1 MKWFKRTL
9 TAAGALMAFTF
20 APPALAD
27 GLTLYVRAEGSDAND
42 GFRPASALRSIQR
55 AVALATGSGNT
66 IIVGPGVYYES
77 ISIGSGGG
85 ASAGSGTADAPNLL
99 LADPGGAR
107 TGDLPGPVVIEG
119 DGVRERGV
127 RLQDRRHWRFE
138 GLTLHG
144 QTRTAIEARRAD
156 GLAIE
161 SCIIHVPF
169 KAGVEVRETAGV
181 RIAHNAFIRDLEG
194 GTCISLRLEQSDD
207 PPRDG
212 RGGRDRE
219 SERDGGHDDDEDEAR
234 HDVHDHDYG
243 DGADEDDAREGPAR
257 RGRRGAHLPQPG
269 ARAEIEANRLAL
281 AGPLYL
287 AGSMHDFGA
296 AGRRRGSDEL
306 FGIDVRTEGRDAV
319 LHVVNN
325 VISDCMVGVR
335 VRIDDAE
342 AAAVVAHNSIAGC
355 RVGIDVEAKEGRV
368 LAADNVIAHCHVAL
382 AAEGR
387 TDRLTISGLLA
398 CDVRVLVRG
407 RGHAV
412 IEGLIESAEPQWI
425 DPASGN
431 FAPAAGSPAI
441 DAGRGRAAVGDDL
454 LGRVRPIDGDGDGRA
469 LTDLGAVERDPD
481 SDALRSLQLVR
492 WREIE
497 R

>member
-1 MKWFKRTL
+1 MNWFNRIL
-9 TAAGALMAFTF
+9 TAAGALMALTF
-20 APPALAD
+20 APAALAD

-42 GFRPASALRSIQR
+42 GFSSASALRSIQR

-85 ASAGSGTADAPNLL
+85 EPAGSGTADGPNRL

-127 RLQDRRHWRFE
+127 RLQDRRHWRIE

-144 QTRTAIEARRAD
+144 QTRAAIEARRAD
-156 GLAIE
+156 GLTIE
-161 SCIIHVPF
+161 SCFIHVPF
-169 KAGVEVRETAGV
+169 KVGVEVRETAGV

-194 GTCISLRLEQSDD
+194 GTCISLQLEESDE
-207 PPRDG
+207 PPRDD
-212 RGGRDRE
+212 RGGRDRAGE
-219 SERDGGHDDDEDEAR
+219 DDGGHDDDRDEAR
-234 HDVHDHDYG
+234 DDTYDG
-243 DGADEDDAREGPAR
+243 GRSDGADDDDARAGPGR
-257 RGRRGAHLPQPG
+257 RGRRGDHPTRPG
-269 ARAEIEANRLAL
+269 ARAEVEANRLAL

-287 AGSMHDFGA
+287 AGSMHDSGA
-296 AGRRRGSDEL
+296 AGRRRGGDEL
-306 FGIDVRTEGRDAV
+306 FGIDVRAEGRDAI
-319 LHVVNN
+319 LHIANN
-325 VISDCMVGVR
+325 VISDCTVGVR

-355 RVGIDVEAKEGRV
+355 RTGVDVEAKKGSV
-368 LAADNVIAHCHVAL
+368 LAADNIIAHCHVAL

-412 IEGLIESAEPQWI
+412 IEGLIESAEPRWI
-425 DPASGN
+425 DPAFGN

-441 DAGRGRAAVGDDL
+441 DAGIGSAAVGDDL

-469 LTDLGAVERDPD
+469 RIDLGAVERDPD

>member
-1 MKWFKRTL
+1 MKRFKRIL
-9 TAAGALMAFTF
+9 TAGGALMAFTF
-20 APPALAD
+20 APAALAD
-27 GLTLYVRAEGSDAND
+27 GLTLYVRAEGSDAHD
-42 GFRPASALRSIQR
+42 GFSPASALRSIQR
-55 AVALATGSGNT
+55 AVALAVGSGNT

-85 ASAGSGTADAPNLL
+85 ASAGSGTADAPNRL

-127 RLQDRRHWRFE
+127 RLQDRRHWRLADF
-138 GLTLHG
+138 TFRG
-144 QTRTAIEARRAD
+144 QTRRALEASRAD

-161 SCIIHVPF
+161 SCSIHVPLT
-169 KAGVEVRETAGV
+169 AGVDVRETAGV

-194 GTCISLRLEQSDD
+194 GTCISLQLEESDE
-207 PPRDG
+207 PPRDDRG
-212 RGGRDRE
+212 RRE
-219 SERDGGHDDDEDEAR
+219 SQEHEGEDHDEDFVDDDDEDEHDGGRKQSRNPGGGGR
-234 HDVHDHDYG
+234 HDG
-243 DGADEDDAREGPAR
+243 DASRSPV
-257 RGRRGAHLPQPG
+257 
-269 ARAEIEANRLAL
+269 RAEVEANRLAL

-287 AGSMHDFGA
+287 AGSMHDPGA
-296 AGRRRGSDEL
+296 ARLRRGSDEL
-306 FGIDVRTEGRDAV
+306 LGIDVRTEGRDAA
-319 LHVVNN
+319 LHIVNN
-325 VISDCMVGVR
+325 VISDCTIGIR
-335 VRIDDAE
+335 VCIDDAE

-355 RVGIDVEAKEGRV
+355 RVGIDVEAKKGSV
-368 LAADNVIAHCHVAL
+368 LAADNIIAHCHVAL

-387 TDRLTISGLLA
+387 TDRLTISGLLT

-454 LGRVRPIDGDGDGRA
+454 LGRLRPIDGDGDGRA

-481 SDALRSLQLVR
+481 SDARRTLQLVR

>member
-85 ASAGSGTADAPNLL
+85 ASAGSGTADAPNRL

-127 RLQDRRHWRFE
+127 RLQDRRHWGIADF
-138 GLTLHG
+138 TLRG

-161 SCIIHVPF
+161 SCFIHVPF
-169 KAGVEVRETAGV
+169 KVGVEVRETAGV

-194 GTCISLRLEQSDD
+194 GTCISLQLEESDE
-207 PPRDG
+207 PPRDDRG
-212 RGGRDRE
+212 RRE
-219 SERDGGHDDDEDEAR
+219 SPEDEGEDHDEDFVDDDDEDEHDDGRKQSRHPGVGGR
-234 HDVHDHDYG
+234 HDG
-243 DGADEDDAREGPAR
+243 DASRSP
-257 RGRRGAHLPQPG
+257 

-325 VISDCMVGVR
+325 VISDCTVGVR

-469 LTDLGAVERDPD
+469 LTDLGAVERDPN